1 MSFLESHRLL
11 ISTLSPVHIGCG
23 QDYEPTN
30 YVIENNTLYEF
41 DPSAAQKALTN
52 QDRRE
57 LLRIVSNPN
66 NKRILQEVQAFF
78 YQRRQALMTIS
89 KRQVP
94 AVHKLVE
101 FYENRVGKTVQ
112 TEGDGSQLVNKLAI
126 GRTFFNPIS
135 GAPILPGSSLKGAIR
150 TALLD
155 GINHGRSLQG
165 QEKNLNLQ
173 QRLFQYDK
181 FEQDPMRLVQLA
193 DAYFQENEGIGSEL
207 RFAVNRRRRAPGLG
221 EDSEKSLAEKGDL
234 YQLLECIPAAR
245 FRVFTGQLTIQ
256 CVDEI
261 DHDNLRLPALP
272 LRWDAQQI
280 AAACNHF
287 YRPQLEAELNQM
299 QERGYLDSDWLK
311 AMKKLLDS
319 LIEKQNANH
328 QAFLL
333 RVGRHS
339 GAESVTLEGVRSIK
353 ILLGKDSETHKM
365 RSENRST
372 GTSWWLAANDTQAK
386 TGMLPFGWLL
396 VELHPA
402 EREPLDWPEVQ
413 EQFTKLPTEYT
424 AWLKRE
430 YQRAEIAARQ
440 QAEVKACQEA
450 KAIKA
455 TLSPEQREVAELRD
469 WFQMDRKTKQL
480 KPLGRVVGTLNRLLK
495 EGLSWSMT
503 DRQALAILA
512 EEIFNQKS
520 VAGDDKV
527 QHERQA
533 KIQKLRED
541 GT

>member
-94 AVHKLVE
+94 AVPKLVE

-193 DAYFQENEGIGSEL
+193 DASFLEMEG
-207 RFAVNRRRRAPGLG
+207 
-221 EDSEKSLAEKGDL
+221 
-234 YQLLECIPAAR
+234 Q
-245 FRVFTGQLTIQ
+245 
-256 CVDEI
+256 
-261 DHDNLRLPALP
+261 
-272 LRWDAQQI
+272 
-280 AAACNHF
+280 
-287 YRPQLEAELNQM
+287 
-299 QERGYLDSDWLK
+299 
-311 AMKKLLDS
+311 
-319 LIEKQNANH
+319 
-328 QAFLL
+328 
-333 RVGRHS
+333 
-339 GAESVTLEGVRSIK
+339 
-353 ILLGKDSETHKM
+353 
-365 RSENRST
+365 
-372 GTSWWLAANDTQAK
+372 
-386 TGMLPFGWLL
+386 
-396 VELHPA
+396 
-402 EREPLDWPEVQ
+402 
-413 EQFTKLPTEYT
+413 
-424 AWLKRE
+424 
-430 YQRAEIAARQ
+430 
-440 QAEVKACQEA
+440 
-450 KAIKA
+450 
-455 TLSPEQREVAELRD
+455 
-469 WFQMDRKTKQL
+469 
-480 KPLGRVVGTLNRLLK
+480 
-495 EGLSWSMT
+495 
-503 DRQALAILA
+503 
-512 EEIFNQKS
+512 
-520 VAGDDKV
+520 
-527 QHERQA
+527 
-533 KIQKLRED
+533 
-541 GT
+541 

>member
-94 AVHKLVE
+94 AVPKLVE